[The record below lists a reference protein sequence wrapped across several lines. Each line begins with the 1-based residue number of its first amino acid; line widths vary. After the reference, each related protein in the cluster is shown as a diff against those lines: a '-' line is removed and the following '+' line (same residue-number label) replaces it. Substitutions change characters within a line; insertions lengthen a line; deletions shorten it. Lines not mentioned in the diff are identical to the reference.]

1 MPRDPFLVILP
12 YTTCYG
18 PSYYAAVYEPNLP
31 LLWGIGCPLCHGSE
45 MPVVDPGE
53 EPWGPEPPPLFL
65 DQIEKTILLLS
76 SSFLWK
82 FVADCVCRFD
92 FLKITNENNE
102 VPGLHCGQK
111 NGYEVLVTGEVV
123 LMTFH
128 SDVHYEREGFLLQ
141 FTPIPHGEL

>member
-1 MPRDPFLVILP
+1 MGHWLP
-12 YTTCYG
+12 PMTRVGDASGRYG
-18 PSYYAAVYEPNLP
+18 GGALGARAAPLPS
-31 LLWGIGCPLCHGSE
+31 
-45 MPVVDPGE
+45 
-53 EPWGPEPPPLFL
+53 FL
-65 DQIEKTILLLS
+65 DQIEARRAEKILLLLS

>member
-1 MPRDPFLVILP
+1 MSRVGDASGRSRGGVPG
-12 YTTCYG
+12 G
-18 PSYYAAVYEPNLP
+18 PSPHLYL
-31 LLWGIGCPLCHGSE
+31 H
-45 MPVVDPGE
+45 
-53 EPWGPEPPPLFL
+53 
-65 DQIEKTILLLS
+65 QIEARRAENFFLLLS

-111 NGYEVLVTGEVV
+111 NGFEVLVSGEVV

-128 SDVHYEREGFLLQ
+128 SDTTYEREGFLLH